1 MSPPSNPT
9 EEDHLFVFGETPRPQ
24 ELALQRKG
32 ANSMAVSMEALMR
45 GALEQRASDIHLK
58 VENPPIYRIDGDL
71 HRLEA
76 PPLTEEDVR
85 ELLKQIAAPVDIAK
99 FEKVMDFD
107 CSYIIEGVAR
117 FRVNVCR
124 DDGDTRIVLRLI
136 PLRIKKITEL
146 ELPPVL
152 SKICTGKN
160 GLVLVTGP
168 TGSGK
173 STSLAAMIDEIN
185 EKLPVHIITVE
196 DPLEFVHKDKTA
208 IITQREVGHD
218 TLSFANALRGALR
231 QDPDVILIG
240 EMRDAETVRTALAS
254 AETGHLVFSTLHTVD
269 AVETLNRI
277 IDFFEPHQQIQ
288 IRKQLASVLRAVISQ
303 RIVPLK
309 SGTGRCVAAEILVG
323 NRTVREFIEQGK
335 SFKDIVKLI
344 EEGYDQYGMQ
354 TFDQALYD
362 LYKSERISAEIAL
375 QNATS
380 AKDLKLRLQGLRSS

>member
-1 MSPPSNPT
+1 MGFT
-9 EEDHLFVFGETPRPQ
+9 
-24 ELALQRKG
+24 
-32 ANSMAVSMEALMR
+32 MEALMR
-45 GALEQRASDIHLK
+45 GAMERDASDIHLK
-58 VENPPIYRIDGDL
+58 VGNPPIYRIDGDL
-71 HRLEA
+71 QRLEGDL
-76 PPLTEEDVR
+76 LTEDDIT
-85 ELLKQIAAPVDIAK
+85 ELLKTIASPADVGK
-99 FEKVMDFD
+99 FQKVMDLD
-107 CSYIIEGVAR
+107 CSYLFENLVR

-124 DDGDTRIVLRLI
+124 DDGDTRIVMRLI
-136 PLRIKKITEL
+136 PLRVKKITEL
-146 ELPPVL
+146 DLPPVL
-152 SKICTGKN
+152 AKVCSGKN

-173 STSLAAMIDEIN
+173 STTLAAMIDEIN
-185 EKLPVHIITVE
+185 ETSPLHVITVE
-196 DPLEFVHKDKTA
+196 DPLEFVHQDKKA
-208 IITQREVGHD
+208 IVTQREIGHD

-277 IDFFEPHQQIQ
+277 LDFFEPHQQLQ
-288 IRKQLASVLRAVISQ
+288 IRKQLASVLRAVVSQ

-309 SGTGRCVAAEILVG
+309 VGRGRCVAAEILIG

-344 EEGYDQYGMQ
+344 EEGYDQYAMQ

-362 LYKSERISAEIAL
+362 LYKTGKITPEVAL

-380 AKDLKLRLQGLRSS
+380 AKDLKLRIQGLRTN

>member
-1 MSPPSNPT
+1 MAMT
-9 EEDHLFVFGETPRPQ
+9 MEE
-24 ELALQRKG
+24 
-32 ANSMAVSMEALMR
+32 LMR
-45 GALEQRASDIHLK
+45 GALESRASDIHLK
-58 VENPPIYRIDGDL
+58 VGNPPIYRVDGDL
-71 HRLEA
+71 KRLPGE
-76 PPLTEEDVR
+76 PLTETDLTEFLNV
-85 ELLKQIAAPVDIAK
+85 IAAPADIGK
-99 FEKVMDFD
+99 FQKVLDVD
-107 CSYIIEGVAR
+107 CSYVLEDIAR
-117 FRVNVCR
+117 FRVNVSR
-124 DDGDTRIVLRLI
+124 DDGNTRIVLRLI
-136 PLRIKKITEL
+136 PLKIKKIAEL
-146 ELPPVL
+146 RLPPVL
-152 SKICTGKN
+152 SKICVSKN

-173 STSLAAMIDEIN
+173 STTLAAMIDEIN
-185 EKLPVHIITVE
+185 ETRPVHIVTVE
-196 DPLEFVHKDKTA
+196 DPLEFVHGDKQA
-208 IITQREVGHD
+208 IVTQREIGHD

-277 IDFFEPHQQIQ
+277 LDFFEPHQQLQ

-309 SGTGRCVAAEILVG
+309 ERVGRCVAAEVLIG
-323 NRTVREFIEQGK
+323 NRTVRDFIEQGK

-344 EEGYDQYGMQ
+344 EDGYDQYGMQ

-362 LYKSERISAEIAL
+362 LYKAGSITAEVAL

-380 AKDLKLRLQGLRSS
+380 AKDLKLRIQGLRTS

>member
-1 MSPPSNPT
+1 
-9 EEDHLFVFGETPRPQ
+9 
-24 ELALQRKG
+24 
-32 ANSMAVSMEALMR
+32 MAMSMEQLMR
-45 GALEQRASDIHLK
+45 GALERRASDIHLK
-58 VENPPIYRIDGDL
+58 TGNPPIYRIDGDL
-71 HRLEA
+71 HRIEDE
-76 PPLTEEDVR
+76 PLTEAHIVEFLKVIASPTDV
-85 ELLKQIAAPVDIAK
+85 AK
-99 FEKVMDFD
+99 YQKVLDLD
-107 CSYIIEGVAR
+107 CSYMFEGVAR

-124 DDGDTRIVLRLI
+124 DDGDTRIVMRLI
-136 PLRIKKITEL
+136 PLRIKTIDEL
-146 ELPPVL
+146 DLPVVL
-152 SKICTGKN
+152 RKICEGKN

-173 STSLAAMIDEIN
+173 STSLAAMVNEVN
-185 EKLPVHIITVE
+185 EKLPVHVITVE
-196 DPLEFVHKDKTA
+196 DPLEFVHTDKAA

-277 IDFFEPHQQIQ
+277 IDFFEPHQQLQ
-288 IRKQLASVLRAVISQ
+288 IRKQLASVLRAVVSQ
-303 RIVPLK
+303 RIVPVK

-323 NRTVREFIEQGK
+323 NRTVREFIELGK
-335 SFKDIVKLI
+335 SFKDIVRLI
-344 EEGYDQYGMQ
+344 EEGHDQYGMQ

-362 LYKSERISAEIAL
+362 LYKAERITAEVAL

-380 AKDLKLRLQGLRSS
+380 AKDLKLRIQGLRVN